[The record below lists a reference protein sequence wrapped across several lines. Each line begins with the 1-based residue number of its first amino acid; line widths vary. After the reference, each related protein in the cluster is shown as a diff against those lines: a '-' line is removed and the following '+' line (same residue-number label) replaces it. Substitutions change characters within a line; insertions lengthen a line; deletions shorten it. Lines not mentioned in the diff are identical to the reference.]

1 MTKEEFENKPSTTEE
16 LTKEEKDEKL
26 SDAVDENISLDGA
39 VILK

>member
-1 MTKEEFENKPSTTEE
+1 MTKEEFENKPSTGEE